1 MKVGFVVWSSASLL
15 ALAEDKVPNE
25 AALPLGPSMGWWL
38 LFAAVCAVVMFIVQA
53 DRWRRW
59 WLAKEDPRSMALFRI
74 AFAFF
79 TICNINGLWEYF
91 TFLFTDEGIFT
102 ADVARQVFASKQFE
116 GFGDGMTDAEPWGFF
131 GVSGFLHFLQGPK
144 YSLLYFWDTPT
155 AFWVHLWAF
164 ELVAF
169 SFMIGFRTRLTGV
182 LTFLLMN
189 SLMQRNHLFWEGTEL
204 VYRCFLAYL
213 ILARS
218 GEAYSVD
225 NWLRCRKLRKQGLLS
240 ERGGPGGGAGLA
252 PDDEH
257 PKGLQAIYRLIP
269 AWPRRLVILQ
279 LATIYTYTGIVKNG
293 AVWAKG
299 DAFYYALNMDHFY
312 RFYPQPM
319 SSVLGTNVMRMMTW
333 VTHWWEVL
341 FPLVVVGMVAR
352 WAIAERLPKLTGT
365 RLWAVR
371 ACWAGIAL
379 ASLML
384 CVVSWPVHFTPF
396 AVEYFIGGWTAAMA
410 LLGWLWWRFANNP
423 FRVSKL
429 FGRKLSRT
437 YVLDTRWFAT
447 WFLGRRVWL
456 FLAIVFQSHVFF
468 MMNVGHF
475 QTGMLSACIPF
486 LTGLEVAQIL
496 RGLGKRVHRLGV
508 PMPADV
514 IAGAPPLPAEDEQL
528 PHLQRDTATLPTG
541 AMLAALGLVVFGIV
555 LRATTELTWWW
566 WTWIGAAA
574 MLFAV
579 GLRER
584 GRAAQ
589 DGRRTGADTP
599 PWCYGPIGRLLMGS
613 LLVWHVVGVATWLLP
628 EKDCL
633 KSFREPARGVWTKW
647 LTITQTDQSWGMFAP
662 NPPRSN
668 VFLKVL
674 VTDADG
680 EVYDMRS
687 DVYASERKPIPWIF
701 NDRMRKMNRRIIGGE
716 SGPTEWYRKWYAR
729 YHCRQWALEH
739 EGIAPTKVEL
749 VRITYKIP
757 SPEQV
762 RQHGWYSPEQVL
774 EREGTETIEYTER
787 CAGAIM
793 GQLPDWIRERHGL
806 TPLPEKQPY
815 KPWIKHKRAAWDRK
829 HAAQDDAA
837 TPE

>member
-1 MKVGFVVWSSASLL
+1 M
-15 ALAEDKVPNE
+15 
-25 AALPLGPSMGWWL
+25 
-38 LFAAVCAVVMFIVQA
+38 
-53 DRWRRW
+53 
-59 WLAKEDPRSMALFRI
+59 
-74 AFAFF
+74 
-79 TICNINGLWEYF
+79 
-91 TFLFTDEGIFT
+91 
-102 ADVARQVFASKQFE
+102 
-116 GFGDGMTDAEPWGFF
+116 
-131 GVSGFLHFLQGPK
+131 
-144 YSLLYFWDTPT
+144 
-155 AFWVHLWAF
+155 
-164 ELVAF
+164 
-169 SFMIGFRTRLTGV
+169 
-182 LTFLLMN
+182 
-189 SLMQRNHLFWEGTEL
+189 
-204 VYRCFLAYL
+204 
-213 ILARS
+213 
-218 GEAYSVD
+218 
-225 NWLRCRKLRKQGLLS
+225 
-240 ERGGPGGGAGLA
+240 
-252 PDDEH
+252 
-257 PKGLQAIYRLIP
+257 
-269 AWPRRLVILQ
+269 
-279 LATIYTYTGIVKNG
+279 
-293 AVWAKG
+293 
-299 DAFYYALNMDHFY
+299 
-312 RFYPQPM
+312 
-319 SSVLGTNVMRMMTW
+319 
-333 VTHWWEVL
+333 
-341 FPLVVVGMVAR
+341 
-352 WAIAERLPKLTGT
+352 
-365 RLWAVR
+365 
-371 ACWAGIAL
+371 
-379 ASLML
+379 
-384 CVVSWPVHFTPF
+384 
-396 AVEYFIGGWTAAMA
+396 
-410 LLGWLWWRFANNP
+410 
-423 FRVSKL
+423 
-429 FGRKLSRT
+429 
-437 YVLDTRWFAT
+437 
-447 WFLGRRVWL
+447 WL